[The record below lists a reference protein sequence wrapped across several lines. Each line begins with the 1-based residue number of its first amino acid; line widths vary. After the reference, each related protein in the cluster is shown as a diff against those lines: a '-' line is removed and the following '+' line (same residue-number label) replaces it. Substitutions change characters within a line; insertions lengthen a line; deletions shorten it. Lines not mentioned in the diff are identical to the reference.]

1 MSSPTR
7 KEGARIRRLQ
17 VTPWDNKFRGG
28 TEISK
33 GLTMAR
39 EMLEEHKMTEHGV
52 LLISDL
58 DNAQL
63 DDTKLTREVILYR
76 AANIPLHIV
85 AFPRSTT
92 TASSSSACSGRTR
105 L

>member
-1 MSSPTR
+1 
-7 KEGARIRRLQ
+7 
-17 VTPWDNKFRGG
+17 
-28 TEISK
+28 
-33 GLTMAR
+33 MAR

-76 AANIPLHIV
+76 AAKIPLHIV
-85 AFPRSTT
+85 ALSPFDDDRFFFERLL
-92 TASSSSACSGRTR
+92 GRTR
-105 L
+105 S